1 MNFRGLPARSMRSDN
16 PCIIS
21 NNTPIT
27 DNLRLFSF
35 RLFPGLFPL
44 GYLDYAGDNPIIKVG
59 FSKVGAS
66 YYLWIIFPLNLP
78 SYAILFL
85 LPHKGFSVK
94 KHIGLFI
101 FQSNKGFQK
110 REPPYTPDGV
120 AVFGFK
126 VIPCV

>member
-1 MNFRGLPARSMRSDN
+1 MRSDN

-44 GYLDYAGDNPIIKVG
+44 GYLDYAGDNPIMR
-59 FSKVGAS
+59 GARYCVADF

-110 REPPYTPDGV
+110 REPPYTPDSV

>member
-1 MNFRGLPARSMRSDN
+1 MRSDN
-16 PCIIS
+16 PRIIS
-21 NNTPIT
+21 NNTQIA
-27 DNLRLFSF
+27 DNPRLFSF

-44 GYLDYAGDNPIIKVG
+44 C
-59 FSKVGAS
+59 
-66 YYLWIIFPLNLP
+66 YLWIIFPLNLP

-110 REPPYTPDGV
+110 HEPPYTPDGV

>member
-1 MNFRGLPARSMRSDN
+1 
-16 PCIIS
+16 
-21 NNTPIT
+21 IT

-110 REPPYTPDGV
+110 HEPPYTP
-120 AVFGFK
+120 
-126 VIPCV
+126 